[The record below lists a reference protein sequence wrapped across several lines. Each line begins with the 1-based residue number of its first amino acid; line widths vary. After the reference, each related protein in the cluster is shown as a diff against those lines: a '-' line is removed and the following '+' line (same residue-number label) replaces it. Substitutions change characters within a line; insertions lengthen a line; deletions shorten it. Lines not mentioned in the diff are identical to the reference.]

1 MIKYLSGAALLGI
14 SLNLSTTPAQAAT
27 LIYNTTESQDALDT
41 RYGGAV
47 RAERLSEKYADCT
60 LLYDGKVVEGDL
72 QRFHDLLGFDGESV
86 SNPLPEGAR
95 LCLNSP
101 GGNMNE
107 ALHITEFLRSVFA
120 DLQTYV
126 ADDDLCASAC
136 SLLFLSGAHT
146 FEGESYETIA
156 MRAIAPTAQL
166 GVHAPRITGL
176 DPNTFYYADDISQ
189 FYARAIRTSAR
200 IHRFAQITDDEGTPY
215 LTPYLHARSIE
226 TPDFDMY
233 YVNTVAD
240 ALFSK
245 VPVTG
250 ISYDVTL
257 NTDLITTICHNAFI
271 MDDGAF
277 SWSFAPTWK
286 PHRLASFEEFWPNF
300 VAIMRSAYYHPDDA
314 PFATDVQIEQRG
326 EAIYGMKRGYP
337 VGGPYYSEDCLVR
350 LPSSAEVGEQTS
362 FGIIRDAWDA
372 RISHDIEIRIA
383 SQTPRGPHSPPEP
396 DHVATPYSYW
406 QHESATND
414 SEPHIYPNLML
425 FPMNQPLADL
435 PRLPAPTQT
444 TEAPE
449 APKTQ
454 KLSCDDLWFHRNRIF
469 HENGYCFSSERGIA
483 TFGNEGCFT
492 KTPELS
498 GRDAELMQI
507 IKTGEKEL
515 GC

>member
-1 MIKYLSGAALLGI
+1 MIKYLSGAALLSACLG
-14 SLNLSTTPAQAAT
+14 LMTTSPAQAAT
-27 LIYNTTESQDALDT
+27 LIYNTTDSQDALDSQ
-41 RYGGAV
+41 YGGAI

-72 QRFHDLLGFDGESV
+72 QTFHDLFGYDGESF
-86 SNPLPEGAR
+86 SNPLPAGAR

-107 ALHITEFLRSVFA
+107 ALHITEFLHSAFA

-189 FYARAIRTSAR
+189 FYARAIKTSAR

-215 LTPYLHARSIE
+215 LTPYLHTRSIE
-226 TPDFDMY
+226 TPDFDVY
-233 YVNTVAD
+233 YVDTVAD
-240 ALFSK
+240 ALLSQI
-245 VPVTG
+245 PVTG
-250 ISYDVTL
+250 VSYDVTL
-257 NTDLITTICHNAFI
+257 NTELITSICHNAFQ

-300 VAIMRSAYYHPDDA
+300 AEIVHSTYQPDA
-314 PFATDVQIEQRG
+314 PPFATDVQIEHRDG
-326 EAIYGMKRGYP
+326 AIYGVQRGYP
-337 VGGPYYSEDCLVR
+337 VGGPYYAEDCLVR
-350 LPSSAEVGEQTS
+350 LPTSAEVGEQTN

-372 RISHDIEIRIA
+372 RISPGIDIRIGT
-383 SQTPRGPHSPPEP
+383 QTPRGPHSLPEP

-406 QHESATND
+406 QYESATSD
-414 SEPHIYPNLML
+414 SEPHTYPTLML
-425 FPMNQPLADL
+425 FPMGQPLADL
-435 PRLPAPTQT
+435 PRIPEPTQT

-449 APKTQ
+449 APHTQ
-454 KLSCDDLWFHRNRIF
+454 RLSCDDLWFHRNRIF

-492 KTPELS
+492 KSPELS
-498 GRDAELMQI
+498 GRDAELMKI
-507 IKTGEKEL
+507 IKAGEKEL